1 MTTGLWSLAPPS
13 DCQHLTDRLQVVT
26 RPEAEIVNGLELR
39 PELLDLTLI

>member
-1 MTTGLWSLAPPS
+1 MTTGLWSFTPFS
-13 DCQHLTDRLQVVT
+13 HCQHLTDRLQVVT